1 MSIFFVEKEGS
12 KRCLF
17 TSNKLTTKI
26 GQEEMGMPPKRKY
39 SLQKKLYKSFA
50 LFSKSKDAFDFLFSF
65 KNVEIWLE

>member
-26 GQEEMGMPPKRKY
+26 GQEKMGMFPKRKY
-39 SLQKKLYKSFA
+39 IACKIYKSLA
-50 LFSKSKDAFDFLFSF
+50 SFSKSKDAFDFLFSF